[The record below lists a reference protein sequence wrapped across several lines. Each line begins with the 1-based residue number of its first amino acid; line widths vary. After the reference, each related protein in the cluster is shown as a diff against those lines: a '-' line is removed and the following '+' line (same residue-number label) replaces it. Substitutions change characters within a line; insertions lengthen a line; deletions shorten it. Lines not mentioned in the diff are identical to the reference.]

1 MRRTRRPG
9 RTSLDGDRRTPAPAA
24 SSAPAVALVRS
35 LQQTVGNQAV
45 QRLLAPP
52 ALAAAALLR
61 TPVAE
66 GRLATPEDPVHHSGE
81 HGLVTVVEDP
91 NDVEVPGT
99 PLPPLDPEVAKQVV
113 AMRTVLRNV
122 RPLDAKSTRILERA
136 VPGARVVELMKT
148 REQLRKDVWLA
159 DTTVRLLGDN
169 AESEEI
175 RRLVATVTAQVESK
189 RVQLE

>member
-1 MRRTRRPG
+1 
-9 RTSLDGDRRTPAPAA
+9 
-24 SSAPAVALVRS
+24 
-35 LQQTVGNQAV
+35 
-45 QRLLAPP
+45 RLLAAPP

-66 GRLATPEDPVHHSGE
+66 GRLATPEEPVHHSGE

-99 PLPPLDPEVAKQVV
+99 PLPPLDPQVAKQVV

-122 RPLDAKSTRILERA
+122 RPLDAKSTRILEHA

-159 DTTVRLLGDN
+159 DITVRWFGDN

-189 RVQLE
+189 RVQLEQTQQEISALVKLAGVTDEDALTTYVNDEFPVMFLDRAGEI